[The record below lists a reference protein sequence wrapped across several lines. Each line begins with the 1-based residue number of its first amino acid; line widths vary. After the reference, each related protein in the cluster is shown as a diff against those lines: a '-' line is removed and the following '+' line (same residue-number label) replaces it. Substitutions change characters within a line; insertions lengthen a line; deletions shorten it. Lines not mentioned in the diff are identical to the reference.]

1 MTVSLGISKS
11 MALSCTVSTRSC
23 MFRMETN
30 GETDHLVCGH
40 FIQIHSRMSI
50 FVSLNT
56 CISDKKFV
64 LFTWIQCLIMKA
76 SIFNNHKS
84 WSLLIILMNCIFN
97 DFATCN
103 LIFYFS
109 NYVFTLLFTTLR
121 AEISL
126 LLAFTKSFAWLVCRV
141 VGLFTPREKP
151 LQQAAW
157 DFRWACARLIIRCYR
172 DNDVNFIT

>member
-11 MALSCTVSTRSC
+11 MALSCFVSTSSC

-30 GETDHLVCGH
+30 GSPWLWTFQTNSLLHEY
-40 FIQIHSRMSI
+40 

-56 CISDKKFV
+56 CISAKKLV

-76 SIFNNHKS
+76 RIFNNQKS
-84 WSLLIILMNCIFN
+84 WSLLIILMNCILN
-97 DFATCN
+97 DFVTCN

-141 VGLFTPREKP
+141 VGLFTPRDKP
-151 LQQAAW
+151 VQQAAW
-157 DFRWACARLIIRCYR
+157 DFRWACARLLIRCYR

>member
-1 MTVSLGISKS
+1 
-11 MALSCTVSTRSC
+11 
-23 MFRMETN
+23 
-30 GETDHLVCGH
+30 
-40 FIQIHSRMSI
+40 
-50 FVSLNT
+50 
-56 CISDKKFV
+56 
-64 LFTWIQCLIMKA
+64 
-76 SIFNNHKS
+76 
-84 WSLLIILMNCIFN
+84 MNCILN
-97 DFATCN
+97 DIATCN

-157 DFRWACARLIIRCYR
+157 DFR
-172 DNDVNFIT
+172 